1 MNTSLFFKD
10 LKVIELASVL
20 AGPSV
25 GLFFAELGA
34 KVTKVENK
42 LTGGDVTRNW
52 RVPGEENSENASAYY
67 YSANWNKDVLMRDLS
82 DPADLAEIMALLADA
97 DLLITNF
104 KAGAAEKLCVSYD
117 QLKAHNPRLIC
128 ASVNAYGE
136 SDPTP
141 GFDVVIQAETGWVY
155 MNGEPDGMPVKMPVA
170 LMDVLAAH
178 QLKEGILLALL
189 DRERTGVGCSVSISL
204 FDTGVASLA
213 NQATNWLNLQNIPQ
227 RLGSRH
233 PNISPYGDTFFTADK
248 KALIISTGTT
258 KQWEELCK
266 VLGLSAL
273 ITDDRFSTN
282 TRRLEFRDQLAE
294 QLARGVSRFQA
305 DELLKICRERQVPI
319 APIRDMQ
326 EVFAMPAAQDL
337 VLEETAEDG
346 TVSKR
351 VRTAVFRIRR

>member
-1 MNTSLFFKD
+1 MDKSRFFKD
-10 LKVIELASVL
+10 LKVVELASVL

-34 KVTKVENK
+34 HVTKVENK

-52 RVPGEENSENASAYY
+52 RLPGEVNSDNASSYY
-67 YSANWNKDVLMRDLS
+67 YAANWNKEVLMRDLS
-82 DPADLAEIMALLADA
+82 SKKDLTEIVELITNADLVVA
-97 DLLITNF
+97 NF
-104 KAGAAEKLCVSYD
+104 KAGAAEKLGVSYE
-117 QLKAHNPRLIC
+117 QLKTLNPRLIY

-136 SDPTP
+136 SDPAP
-141 GFDVVIQAETGWVY
+141 GFDVVIQAETGWVH
-155 MNGEPDGMPVKMPVA
+155 MNGEPDGLPVKMPVA

-189 DRERTGVGCSVSISL
+189 DREKTGLGCHVSISL

-233 PNISPYGDTFFTADK
+233 PNISPYGDTFYTADK

-258 KQWEELCK
+258 RQWEELCRI
-266 VLGLSAL
+266 LGMPDL
-273 ITDDRFSTN
+273 ITDERFQSN
-282 TRRLEFRDQLAE
+282 TLRLEYRDQLAE
-294 QLARGVSRFQA
+294 HLAKGFSKFQA
-305 DELLKICRERQVPI
+305 EELLRVCQLKQVPI

-326 EVFAMPAAQDL
+326 EVFAVPAAQDL

-346 TVSKR
+346 TVSRR
-351 VRTAVFRIRR
+351 VQTAVFKIRR